1 MVNTGLQVLIEKRL
15 ELFVL
20 LVQQTSLLDEVLA
33 IDKKLI
39 VLCEGLIE
47 GSPN

>member
-1 MVNTGLQVLIEKRL
+1 MVNTSLQVLIEKCL

-20 LVQQTSLLDEVLA
+20 LVKETGLLNQVLA
-33 IDKKLI
+33 IDQKLI
-39 VLCEGLIE
+39 VFSEGLIE